1 MRSTTRLHHLF
12 VLPIAL
18 AAPLSAQRA
27 APLDVVIVGGRVIDP
42 ETRLDAVRTV
52 GVTDGKIVFVGTTTP
67 VSRDTVDAR
76 GLVVSPG
83 FIDLHSHG
91 QDDANY
97 GFMARDGVTTAL
109 ELELGT
115 YPVNPWYAARE
126 GKARINYG
134 TTVSHPGARR
144 AILERDSSREGSSV
158 IMADGPW
165 ARQRLMPA
173 QFPALSERLAAGLR
187 DGALG
192 VGMGIAYTPGASRAE
207 ILTAFRAA
215 ATRSVPVYVHVR
227 DGGAAD
233 ALGPAALQEVLAD
246 AASTGASLH
255 VVHITSVGAAATPF
269 LLDLIEGARAAGRDV
284 STEAY
289 PYTAGFTSI
298 TAAIFD
304 PGFQQR
310 LGIDYKD
317 LLMPATGERL
327 TAETFAAYRKS
338 GGAVVVFSIPDSIPD
353 VAYRRPF
360 VMVASDGDF
369 VAGANG
375 KLVGHP
381 RSAGTHARI
390 LARFVRER
398 HVLTLNDA
406 ISRMTLMPARRLEGV
421 DARMKRKGR
430 VQVGADADLTI
441 FDAQRVADMA
451 TYENAAQYSEGI
463 PFVMVNGTFV
473 VRGEKLVEGVRP
485 GRAVRR
491 LAATP

>member
-1 MRSTTRLHHLF
+1 MRSTARLHSLF
-12 VLPIAL
+12 ALPMVL

-52 GVTDGKIVFVGTTTP
+52 GVKDGKIVFVGTTTP
-67 VSRDTVDAR
+67 ASRDTVDAR

-158 IMADGPW
+158 IMVDGPW
-165 ARQRLMPA
+165 ARQRLMAA

-192 VGMGIAYTPGASRAE
+192 IGMGIAYTPGASRAE

-215 ATRSVPVYVHVR
+215 ATGRVPVYVHVR

-246 AASTGASLH
+246 AAATGASLH

-289 PYTAGFTSI
+289 PYTAGATSLG
-298 TAAIFD
+298 AAIFD
-304 PGFQQR
+304 PGFQER
-310 LGIDYKD
+310 LGITYGDI
-317 LLMPATGERL
+317 LIPSTGERL
-327 TAETFAAYRKS
+327 TKETFDTHRALGS
-338 GGAVVVFSIPDSIPD
+338 GAIIFMIPDSAADI
-353 VAYRRPF
+353 AYRSPH
-360 VMVASDGDF
+360 VMVASDGGLSQRD
-369 VAGANG
+369 G
-375 KLVGHP
+375 KVFGHP

-390 LARFVRER
+390 LGSYVRER
-398 HVLTLNDA
+398 KVIGLMDA
-406 ISRMTLMPARRLEGV
+406 VSKLSYLPVRRLETA
-421 DARMKRKGR
+421 DPAMKRKGR
-430 VQVGADADLTI
+430 VQVGADADLTV
-441 FDAQRVADMA
+441 FDPARVNDRA
-451 TYENAAQYSEGI
+451 TYENAAQYSVGI
-463 PFVMVNGTFV
+463 THVMVNGTFV
-473 VRGEKLVEGVRP
+473 VRDEKLVEGAKP

-491 LAATP
+491 SAVQP